1 MFERTQSFEM
11 NGKNFE
17 SIQQRIEN
25 ILQKDLMYSTN
36 KVKIGKSLTRINYF
50 KEHSEEDTQKSNR
63 ITILQEPERSVYI
76 QVKGQLVDEEVDKLW
91 SELEKDLVP
100 VVQIKKVELFLEK
113 AETSATIKSLS
124 NYKEPDLT
132 IKEDNSVHASYSS
145 NILASENSIE
155 RRRCPNCGDEGSI
168 HEVSDKN
175 IILMYNPRIYGK
187 KKYCGRC
194 SFEWR

>member
-17 SIQQRIEN
+17 SIQQRVEN
-25 ILQKDLMYSTN
+25 ILQNDLMYSTN

-50 KEHSEEDTQKSNR
+50 IELSKENTQKSNR
-63 ITILQEPERSVYI
+63 VTILLEPERSVYI
-76 QVKGQLVDEEVDKLW
+76 QVKGQLTDEEVDKFW

-100 VVQIKKVELFLEK
+100 IAQNKRVELLLGK
-113 AETSATIKSLS
+113 AETSVTKKSLS
-124 NYKEPDLT
+124 DYKIPVLT
-132 IKEDNSVHASYSS
+132 IKEDKSVHASY
-145 NILASENSIE
+145 NINNLVSENSIE

-168 HEVSDKN
+168 HEVPDKN

-194 SFEWR
+194 SFEWK